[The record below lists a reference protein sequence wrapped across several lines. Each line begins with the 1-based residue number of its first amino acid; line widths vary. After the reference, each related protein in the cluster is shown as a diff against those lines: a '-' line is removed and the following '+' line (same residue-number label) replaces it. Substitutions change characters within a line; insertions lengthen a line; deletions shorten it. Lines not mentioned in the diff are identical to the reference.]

1 MSNTLLVLCKQ
12 LKLEARYKHEAI
24 ILCCSKQTKIT
35 GHLVL
40 CTIIS
45 IDTHTVHEFAV
56 VKPTQA
62 LTTLSGP
69 AVKEQHKATQYH

>member
-1 MSNTLLVLCKQ
+1 MNF
-12 LKLEARYKHEAI
+12 
-24 ILCCSKQTKIT
+24 
-35 GHLVL
+35 
-40 CTIIS
+40 
-45 IDTHTVHEFAV
+45 FAV